1 MKLKFNLLSITCFM
15 ILFSSCKKMSLK
27 ESYLALGDSYTVGE
41 SISKKH
47 TWPKQLVDSLKKR
60 NIFLSEPRIIAKTG
74 WTTDELKKAI
84 NDSSLDYPYDWV
96 SLLIGV
102 NNQYRGRDLDEFKLQ
117 FESLLFEAIAFSG
130 NRKERVFVISIP
142 DWGSM
147 PFAKDRDP
155 NKIAIEI
162 DNFNQ
167 IIYEVCAF
175 ENIKFIDITPITR
188 NIYSNPN
195 WIAKDS
201 LHPSKEQYSKWVEK
215 IIPFFL
221 NFKND

>member
-1 MKLKFNLLSITCFM
+1 MKLKFHLLSITCFM

-47 TWPKQLVDSLKKR
+47 TWPKTTCRFFKKR

-117 FESLLFEAIAFSG
+117 FESLLLEALLLVVIEK
-130 NRKERVFVISIP
+130 KE
-142 DWGSM
+142 
-147 PFAKDRDP
+147 
-155 NKIAIEI
+155 
-162 DNFNQ
+162 
-167 IIYEVCAF
+167 Y
-175 ENIKFIDITPITR
+175 
-188 NIYSNPN
+188 
-195 WIAKDS
+195 
-201 LHPSKEQYSKWVEK
+201 L
-215 IIPFFL
+215 
-221 NFKND
+221 

>member
-1 MKLKFNLLSITCFM
+1 MKLKFHLLSITCFM
-15 ILFSSCKKMSLK
+15 ILFSSCKKMSSK

-117 FESLLFEAIAFSG
+117 FESLLLEAIAFSG

-188 NIYSNPN
+188 NSYSNPN

>member
-1 MKLKFNLLSITCFM
+1 MKLKFHLLSITCFM

-117 FESLLFEAIAFSG
+117 FESLLLEAIAFSG

-215 IIPFFL
+215 IIPFF
-221 NFKND
+221 

>member
-1 MKLKFNLLSITCFM
+1 MKLKFHLLSITCFM
-15 ILFSSCKKMSLK
+15 ILFISCKKMGLK
-27 ESYLALGDSYTVGE
+27 ESYLALGDSYTMGE

-155 NKIAIEI
+155 DKIAIEI

-215 IIPFFL
+215 MIPYFL

>member
-1 MKLKFNLLSITCFM
+1 MKLKFHLLSITCFM

-102 NNQYRGRDLDEFKLQ
+102 NNQYRGRDLDKFKLQ
-117 FESLLFEAIAFSG
+117 FESLLLEAIAFSG